1 MIVFNTTFH
10 IDRDILSESL
20 AFLKSDY
27 IPKVLAG
34 RRLTNPS
41 MRRILHDNQEEG
53 ESLAIQF
60 HVENMDV
67 LQRWLEEEGIAIKSE
82 LVARFQQ
89 RMIGFSTIM
98 EELDI

>member
-10 IDRDILSESL
+10 IDRDILSDSL

-34 RRLTNPS
+34 GRLTNPS
-41 MRRILHDNQEEG
+41 MRRILQDNQEEG

-60 HVENMDV
+60 HVENVDV
-67 LQRWLEEEGIAIKSE
+67 LQQWLEEEGITIQSE
-82 LVARFQQ
+82 LVERFQQ